1 MIRALILVAAL
12 AALGAGAAWIA
23 DRPGRIAVDWEG
35 WRIETE
41 AGVAI
46 ALLLAA
52 ALAATIVLGTFKRV
66 LSAPAAFARWRARRR
81 REGGYVA
88 LTRGLVAVAAGDGAE
103 AQRQARRA
111 AVLLDEPPLT
121 LLLAAQAAQASGDE
135 AGAARQ
141 YQAMLERPETEFLGL
156 RGLIAQARRR
166 GEDGEALRLAE
177 RARALRP
184 KAPWVQE
191 TLLQLQGATGQ
202 WSGAERTLEAMP
214 RGAQNEH
221 RRAVVLLAQ
230 ARAAAGAGETQR
242 AASLAAEAARA
253 APDLAPAAAEAAR
266 HFSAAG
272 EARKARKT
280 LEAAWRASPHPDL
293 AAAWASL
300 RRNESPRERLAA
312 ARELAALAPAHPESL
327 MLVGEA
333 ATAARDFAL
342 ARDSLDTARRAAD
355 GRRVHRLL
363 AELDRAEL
371 GEAAAEE
378 ELRRAAAAP
387 ADPVWRCS
395 SCRTESASWAP
406 QCPRCGALDGLAWSD
421 GRLALTRHQG

>member
-1 MIRALILVAAL
+1 VIRALLLVAVL
-12 AALGAGAAWIA
+12 TALGAGAAWIA

-111 AVLLDEPPLT
+111 AVLLDEPPLVM
-121 LLLAAQAAQASGDE
+121 LLAAQAAQAAGDDV
-135 AGAARQ
+135 GATRQ
-141 YQAMLERPETEFLGL
+141 YQAMVERPETEFLGL

-166 GEDGEALRLAE
+166 GDDAEALRLVE

-184 KAPWVQE
+184 KAPWVHE
-191 TLLQLQGATGQ
+191 TLLQLQSATGQ

-230 ARAAAGAGETQR
+230 ARAAASAGETKR
-242 AASLAAEAARA
+242 AAALAAEAARA

-266 HFSAAG
+266 HFAAAG

-280 LEAAWRASPHPDL
+280 LEAAWRASPHPEI
-293 AAAWASL
+293 AAAWAAL
-300 RRNESPRERLAA
+300 RSGDSPRERLAA
-312 ARELAALAPAHPESL
+312 AREFAALAPAHPESQ

-333 ATAARDFAL
+333 AIAARDFAL
-342 ARDSLDTARRAAD
+342 ARDALEAARRAAD

-378 ELRRAAAAP
+378 ELRRVAAAP
-387 ADPVWRCS
+387 ADPVWRCA
-395 SCRTESASWAP
+395 SCRAEAASWAP

-421 GRLALTRHQG
+421 GRLALARHQG